1 MRKSVLVAAM
11 VLVLAGCRRDV
22 QSIDEPA
29 PTATTVAR
37 VGLAEPFILNR
48 HGDGYGETRAH
59 SIVEP
64 TPTAKSQADA
74 SRNLSLGGSDNA
86 VQETKTAEPVRAS
99 QADASRNLSLGG
111 SDEAVQE
118 TKTVEPLR
126 ASQADESRNLSL
138 GGSDNAVQE
147 TKTAEPVSAADPVW
161 APMPRGPE
169 AKTTKSIDRPKFTGC
184 PPGAEMSRRSRMKAA
199 ASHRRAPAQ
208 MARAEVG
215 RPHHRGWSVARI
227 VATLLVY

>member
-74 SRNLSLGGSDNA
+74 SRNLSLGESDSA
-86 VQETKTAEPVRAS
+86 VQETKTAEPVRA
-99 QADASRNLSLGG
+99 A
-111 SDEAVQE
+111 
-118 TKTVEPLR
+118 
-126 ASQADESRNLSL
+126 QADESRNLSL

-147 TKTAEPVSAADPVW
+147 TKTAEPASAVDPMW
-161 APMPRGPE
+161 QPMARGAE
-169 AKTTKSIDRPKFTGC
+169 AKTTKSIDRPKFTGR
-184 PPGAEMSRRSRMKAA
+184 PPGAEMSRRSRMKTH

-208 MARAEVG
+208 LARAEVG

-227 VATLLVY
+227 VATLLTYW

>member
-22 QSIDEPA
+22 ESIDEPA

-37 VGLAEPFILNR
+37 VGLAEPSILNR
-48 HGDGYGETRAH
+48 HGYGYGETRAH

-64 TPTAKSQADA
+64 TPTAK
-74 SRNLSLGGSDNA
+74 L
-86 VQETKTAEPVRAS
+86 
-99 QADASRNLSLGG
+99 
-111 SDEAVQE
+111 
-118 TKTVEPLR
+118 
-126 ASQADESRNLSL
+126 QADESRNLSL
-138 GGSDNAVQE
+138 GESDNAVQE
-147 TKTAEPVSAADPVW
+147 KTAEPVSAADPVW

-199 ASHRRAPAQ
+199 ASHRHARAQ

-215 RPHHRGWSVARI
+215 RPHHRGWSVVRI
-227 VATLLVY
+227 VATLLTYW